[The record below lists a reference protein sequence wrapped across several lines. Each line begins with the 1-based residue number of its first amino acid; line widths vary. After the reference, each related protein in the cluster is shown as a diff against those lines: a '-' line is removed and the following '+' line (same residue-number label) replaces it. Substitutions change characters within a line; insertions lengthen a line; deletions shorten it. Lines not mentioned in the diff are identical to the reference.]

1 MTNELT
7 QTFAFGEA
15 KVTIIIE
22 DGKPLFCAK
31 EVCDILGYKNSRKA
45 LMDHANPDGVTKRNV
60 VKTLSNG
67 REQTFEMTFID
78 ERNLYRLIMHSDL
91 PSAEKFQDW
100 VCGEVLPTIRKT
112 GSYGKAPALPS
123 YSEAL
128 RQLAD
133 SIDKNAAL
141 QLENQ
146 KLSDKTASLEN
157 KIEGDR
163 HKVGFYDDCAD
174 TTDLYL
180 GTEVA
185 SRLNVKRPFFFNYCF
200 NRGIIQRHNNRWMST
215 AKYRGKKWVFDVIKP
230 FKHPTTGEQKDGDQL
245 YFSMLGMRG
254 IYDMMKEENVSGL
267 NPQPDLFRGTTK

>member
-1 MTNELT
+1 MTEELIPLTVSAIGNEEQKTVNARDLHAFLEVKTRFNDWIERRIADFGFVESVDFVSVTQKRVTGGT
-7 QTFAFGEA
+7 QTDYF
-15 KVTIIIE
+15 
-22 DGKPLFCAK
+22 LSLSMAK
-31 EVCDILGYKNSRKA
+31 EIAMV
-45 LMDHANPDGVTKRNV
+45 
-60 VKTLSNG
+60 
-67 REQTFEMTFID
+67 
-78 ERNLYRLIMHSDL
+78 ERNAKGKQARLYFIEC
-91 PSAEKFQDW
+91 EKIAKAKAVPTQFQI
-100 VCGEVLPTIRKT
+100 PQTMQ
-112 GSYGKAPALPS
+112 
-123 YSEAL
+123 EAL
-128 RQLAD
+128 RLAAD
-133 SIDKNAAL
+133 QMDKNAAL

-146 KLSDKTASLEN
+146 KLTDKATTLET
-157 KIEGDR
+157 KIEADK

-200 NRGIIQRHNNRWMST
+200 NRGIIQRHNKRWMST

-267 NPQPDLFRGTTK
+267 NPQPDLFKGATK

>member
-7 QTFAFGEA
+7 QTFAFEAYDIRIIVENGE
-15 KVTIIIE
+15 
-22 DGKPLFCAK
+22 PLFCASD
-31 EVCDILGYKNSRKA
+31 VCKALGYGNPSEALRK
-45 LMDHANPDGVTKRNV
+45 HCVEGGITKRDTPTSSGV
-60 VKTLSNG
+60 
-67 REQTFEMTFID
+67 QPMTYIN
-78 ERNLYRLIMHSDL
+78 EPNLYRLITRSKMPH
-91 PSAEKFQDW
+91 AVKFQDW
-100 VCGEVLPTIRKT
+100 VFEEVLPTIRKT
-112 GSYGKAPALPS
+112 GTYGKTPAFQIPQTMQ
-123 YSEAL
+123 EAL
-128 RQLAD
+128 RLAAD
-133 SIDKNAAL
+133 QMDKNVAL

-146 KLSDKTASLEN
+146 KLSDKTATLEN
-157 KIEGDR
+157 KIEADK

-200 NRGIIQRHNNRWMST
+200 NRGIIQRHNKRWMST

-267 NPQPDLFRGTTK
+267 NPQPDLFKGTTK